1 MFFTLRKI
9 WNILN
14 DAGKPWQ
21 ISLALSF
28 GMIFS
33 FMPLG
38 LFSLVVLFL
47 PISTINSTIIVMSI
61 SSFVS
66 VMLSIYSYSKY
77 LSYES

>member
-28 GMIFS
+28 GMIF
-33 FMPLG
+33 FFYAIRL
-38 LFSLVVLFL
+38 
-47 PISTINSTIIVMSI
+47 I
-61 SSFVS
+61 
-66 VMLSIYSYSKY
+66 
-77 LSYES
+77 